1 VKSLILIINLLCL
14 TACVEQVKQRVGALL
29 GNPPAAVEDDSA
41 SYKPEPPPAVDQD
54 KPLQITPKERV
65 LTLFAQFNRTPD
77 EALLGIVQSEFTVNK
92 AQFGLTLDAALKTEI
107 NRSVANVQQGD
118 KLTLRLLVQLLPQLQ
133 GENKEHLRG
142 VIARGFD
149 SAPGLTCDL
158 LGKSGEDKLCILV
171 NLVPPEVTP
180 EAKKD
185 FLESRL
191 AATTLVKEDGTLSV
205 TARLYAD
212 ACVRTLQLALNM
224 TPAET
229 NGTQAVPDS
238 APAVAP
244 VDGAASVVP
253 AQAEDPAPSFD
264 PPLPSP

>member
-1 VKSLILIINLLCL
+1 MKSLILIINLLCL

-29 GNPPAAVEDDSA
+29 GNPPAAVEEDSA

-77 EALLGIVQSEFTVNK
+77 ETLLGIVQSEFTVNK

-107 NRSVANVQQGD
+107 NRAVANVQQGD

-149 SAPGLTCDL
+149 SVPGLTCEL
-158 LGKSGEDKLCILV
+158 LGKSGEDKLCILI
-171 NLVPPEVTP
+171 NLIPPEVTP

-191 AATTLVKEDGTLSV
+191 AATNLLKADGSSSV

-229 NGTQAVPDS
+229 NGTQPVPDAAPLDAAVP
-238 APAVAP
+238 AVP
-244 VDGAASVVP
+244 TQV
-253 AQAEDPAPSFD
+253 EDPAPSFD

>member
-1 VKSLILIINLLCL
+1 MKSLILIINLFWL
-14 TACVEQVKQRVGALL
+14 TSCVEQVKQRVGALV
-29 GNPPAAVEDDSA
+29 GNPPAAVEEDSA

-77 EALLGIVQSEFTVNK
+77 ETLLGIVQSEFTVNK

-107 NRSVANVQQGD
+107 NRAVSNVQQGD

-149 SAPGLTCDL
+149 SVPGLVCEL
-158 LGKSGEDKLCILV
+158 LGKSGEDKLCVLV
-171 NLVPPEVTP
+171 NLIPPEVTP

-191 AATTLVKEDGTLSV
+191 AATNLLKADGTLSV

-229 NGTQAVPDS
+229 NGTQTVPDAAPLDAAVPT
-238 APAVAP
+238 
-244 VDGAASVVP
+244 
-253 AQAEDPAPSFD
+253 QAEDPTPPFD